1 MAPPNPPE
9 IPLSNCLSFRKCA
22 ITAPFRTTRNS
33 RYELRRFLDPDALG
47 CRFAEKSR
55 SRQLTARM
63 TNEQRQLEC
72 RLQSLRPEFA
82 SGRRESLAL
91 APQAFTRRCAN
102 RVVRPVR
109 RVDTSS
115 SASHLAECE
124 GIMLG
129 PVRALARRPERSPFT
144 LSREAVAIVCRQHFQ
159 IPARQRARVSFRR
172 RVSAELDDRV
182 LCETVMS

>member
-1 MAPPNPPE
+1 
-9 IPLSNCLSFRKCA
+9 
-22 ITAPFRTTRNS
+22 
-33 RYELRRFLDPDALG
+33 
-47 CRFAEKSR
+47 
-55 SRQLTARM
+55 M

-115 SASHLAECE
+115 SASHLARCE

-182 LCETVMS
+182 LCETVMSWFEEIRSPDEIFRERRRYFQRHQKILETKSSASLAR

>member
-1 MAPPNPPE
+1 MPAP
-9 IPLSNCLSFRKCA
+9 I
-22 ITAPFRTTRNS
+22 
-33 RYELRRFLDPDALG
+33 
-47 CRFAEKSR
+47 
-55 SRQLTARM
+55 
-63 TNEQRQLEC
+63 
-72 RLQSLRPEFA
+72 
-82 SGRRESLAL
+82 
-91 APQAFTRRCAN
+91 PQA
-102 RVVRPVR
+102 RVCERPPGEFGVRAAGVHETLREQSSGAVR

-115 SASHLAECE
+115 SASHLARCE

-129 PVRALARRPERSPFT
+129 PVRALARRTERSPFT